1 MKKHSNTLFGCR
13 CRCGRRLYIVSNKS
27 KINTLEKNLSSKSS
41 SPTSEVIQTSNF
53 LQERIEQIS
62 LSTISKW
69 PLKHQHRMQDNFFK
83 QQQNIN
89 KKNINLL
96 LLLATTTTINRLF
109 RLQPHTA
116 NCNFDETDS
125 VRKSKQTY
133 SHLQAIH
140 TYTCM
145 SYNLVCS
152 VLSNLTHFAKTY
164 RSLKPSHHFVC
175 FEAVQLYRPRIIFTE
190 LFLLRFSVLKCIF
203 SLFF

>member
-1 MKKHSNTLFGCR
+1 M
-13 CRCGRRLYIVSNKS
+13 
-27 KINTLEKNLSSKSS
+27 
-41 SPTSEVIQTSNF
+41 
-53 LQERIEQIS
+53 
-62 LSTISKW
+62 
-69 PLKHQHRMQDNFFK
+69 
-83 QQQNIN
+83 
-89 KKNINLL
+89 L

-116 NCNFDETDS
+116 NSNFDETDS

-164 RSLKPSHHFVC
+164 RSLKHIQVTILCALKRSSCIDLESFLLNFSCCDFPCSNVFLVFSFELDSQLPSSQSRLCDSYELSV
-175 FEAVQLYRPRIIFTE
+175 VQL
-190 LFLLRFSVLKCIF
+190 CAGNGGAQ
-203 SLFF
+203 